1 MIEQQKNKPEIS
13 ITYFI
18 PDLKK
23 DGGEYVTISGIIKK
37 IDTYNQIIILFDN
50 TQIPIND
57 IIDIKSKTMWEGM

>member
-23 DGGEYVTISGIIKK
+23 DGGEYITISGIIKK
-37 IDTYNQIIILFDN
+37 IDTYNKIIILFDN